1 MCAPVHAGDQ
11 GEQRGTYTARVH
23 VRVCVCVRARVFVFL
38 CASGGVCITATMSV
52 STLWKKNE
60 QFVSP
65 HHFTNEI
72 SAVRRWINIIRK
84 ARVGH

>member
-1 MCAPVHAGDQ
+1 MLKTKVSSRACVQGVQAYWVFMCF
-11 GEQRGTYTARVH
+11 
-23 VRVCVCVRARVFVFL
+23 CVCL
-38 CASGGVCITATMSV
+38 TPTESV
-52 STLWKKNE
+52 STLWGEKNE